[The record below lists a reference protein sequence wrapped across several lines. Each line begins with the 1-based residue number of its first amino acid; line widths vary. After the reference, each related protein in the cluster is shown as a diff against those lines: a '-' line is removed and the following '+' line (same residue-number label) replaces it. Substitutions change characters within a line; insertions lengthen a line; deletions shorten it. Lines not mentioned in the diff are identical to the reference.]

1 MYVCGQLLSCI
12 WLFAAPWTMDYQTP
26 QSVGFPRKN
35 IGVGCH
41 FLLQSIL
48 LTQGLNLSL
57 LSLLHW
63 QMDSYH
69 WKNNSKLHWMRHCIL
84 IFSDLLLFLI
94 KAKEFNSNDHIS
106 RTFWLLFPLQCEH
119 SIHDVIWGPWTK
131 PKAQIAIDLGD
142 LRKIIAKV

>member
-1 MYVCGQLLSCI
+1 
-12 WLFAAPWTMDYQTP
+12 
-26 QSVGFPRKN
+26 
-35 IGVGCH
+35 
-41 FLLQSIL
+41 
-48 LTQGLNLSL
+48 
-57 LSLLHW
+57 
-63 QMDSYH
+63 
-69 WKNNSKLHWMRHCIL
+69 MRHCIL